1 MLHIVIAYF
10 SVFLSKQTSRTV
22 ITLGP
27 SGPTH
32 QRGGWL
38 AAPIHAHPTPLL
50 GNIFSAYL

>member
-22 ITLGP
+22 VTLGP